1 MSVKYKDYYELLDV
15 DRKASQEE
23 ISKAFKKLA
32 RKYHPDLNPGDDTAE
47 AKFKEANEAYEV
59 LKDPEKRKKYDA
71 LGHNWQAGQ
80 DFQPP
85 PGYEN
90 MHFNFNSAGGG
101 FGGGAGAGGFSDF
114 FEFIFGGAGAA
125 GGRQGRASGGGFED
139 MFGRAGFAGGTG
151 FTGGGQSRGQDV
163 EAKLDLTLE
172 EAYRGGTKSLSLSEA
187 GGGAKTLSVNIPKGI
202 KPGQRIRLANQ
213 GSPGFGGGST
223 GDLYLK
229 VNILPH
235 NRFKLEDANIVVDLP
250 LAPWEAAT
258 GATVRVPTLDG
269 MVDLK
274 VPAGMCSGQKLRLRG
289 KGLGSGAK
297 QGDLFI
303 RMMVKVPKAET
314 DEVKELWAK
323 LADATGFNP
332 RSF

>member
-1 MSVKYKDYYELLDV
+1 MSVKYKDYYEVLGV
-15 DRKASQEE
+15 KRSATQEE

-32 RKYHPDLNPGDDTAE
+32 RKCHPDLNPGDAKAE
-47 AKFKEANEAYEV
+47 ERFKEANEAYEV
-59 LKDPEKRKKYDA
+59 LKDPEKRKMYDS

-85 PGYEN
+85 PGYGN
-90 MHFNFNSAGGG
+90 AHFNFNTAGGG
-101 FGGGAGAGGFSDF
+101 FGGAGGFSDF
-114 FEFIFGGAGAA
+114 FEFIFGGAGAGA
-125 GGRQGRASGGGFED
+125 HQGRAGAQGFED
-139 MFGRAGFAGGTG
+139 MFGRTGFAGGTG

-172 EAYRGGTKSLSLSEA
+172 EAYGGGTKSLSLSDGI
-187 GGGAKTLSVNIPKGI
+187 GGSKTLSVNIPKGI
-202 KPGQRIRLANQ
+202 KAGQRIRLAGQ

-229 VNILPH
+229 VNLLPH
-235 NRFKLEDANIVVDLP
+235 SRFKVEDANIVVDLP
-250 LAPWEAAT
+250 LAPWEAAI

-274 VPAGMCSGQKLRLRG
+274 VPAGVCSGQKLRLRG

-303 RMMVKVPKAET
+303 RMMVRVPKAET
-314 DEVKELWAK
+314 DEVKELWDK
-323 LADATGFNP
+323 LAEATDYSP

>member
-1 MSVKYKDYYELLDV
+1 MSVKYKDYYDLLGV
-15 DRKASQEE
+15 KRGASQEE

-32 RKYHPDLNPGDDTAE
+32 RKYHPDLNPGDATAE
-47 AKFKEANEAYEV
+47 DKFKEANEAYEV
-59 LKDPEKRKKYDA
+59 LKDPEKRKMYDS

-85 PGYEN
+85 PGYGHAN
-90 MHFNFNSAGGG
+90 FNFNTSGGG
-101 FGGGAGAGGFSDF
+101 FGGDPGGFSDF
-114 FEFIFGGAGAA
+114 FEFIFGGGGAGA
-125 GGRQGRASGGGFED
+125 RQGRPGAGGFED

-172 EAYRGGTKSLSLSEA
+172 EAYQGGTKSLSLSEA
-187 GGGAKTLSVNIPKGI
+187 GGGTRTLSVKIPKGI
-202 KPGQRIRLANQ
+202 KAGQRIRLAGQ
-213 GSPGFGGGST
+213 GSPGFGGGSA

-229 VNILPH
+229 VNLLPH
-235 NRFKLEDANIVVDLP
+235 SRFKVEDSNVVVDLP

-269 MVDLK
+269 TVDLN
-274 VPAGMCSGQKLRLRG
+274 VPAGVCSGQKLRLRG
-289 KGLGSGAK
+289 KGLGCGAK

-303 RMMVKVPKAET
+303 RMMVRVPKAET
-314 DEVKELWAK
+314 DEVRELWSK
-323 LADATGFNP
+323 LAQASAFNP
-332 RSF
+332 RTF